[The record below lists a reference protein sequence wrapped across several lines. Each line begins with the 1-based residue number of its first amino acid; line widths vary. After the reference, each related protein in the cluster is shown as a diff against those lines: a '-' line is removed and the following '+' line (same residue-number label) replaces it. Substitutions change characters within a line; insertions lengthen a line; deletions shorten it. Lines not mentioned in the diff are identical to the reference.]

1 MTNVLTPEL
10 YWTVLTAGLASVL
23 WIPYILQR
31 ILELGPIEAFRD
43 PRHEVAT
50 KAPWAQRAKSA
61 HLNMTEN
68 LLVFAVLAVTI
79 QIVGGGTA
87 ATAIAA
93 PLFFA
98 TRAAHYV
105 IYSLGLPWIRTPMFL
120 IGFGCQITLLLA
132 ILSRAA

>member
-1 MTNVLTPEL
+1 MTNALSPEL

-31 ILELGPIEAFRD
+31 ILQLGPIEAFRD
-43 PRHEVAT
+43 PLHDVAT

-61 HLNMTEN
+61 HTNMIEN
-68 LLVFAVLAVTI
+68 LLVFAVLALTI

-87 ATAIAA
+87 ATASAA
-93 PLFFA
+93 LLFFA
-98 TRAAHYV
+98 SRAAHYAV
-105 IYSLGLPWIRTPMFL
+105 YTLGLPWVRTPMFL

-132 ILSRAA
+132 ILAHS

>member
-1 MTNVLTPEL
+1 MTNTLTPEL
-10 YWTVLTAGLASVL
+10 YWSVLTAGLASVL

-31 ILELGPIEAFRD
+31 IVELGPIEAFRD
-43 PRHEVAT
+43 PLHDIAT

-61 HLNMTEN
+61 HLNMIEN

-79 QIVGGGTA
+79 QIVGGGNS

-98 TRAAHYV
+98 TRAAHFI

-120 IGFGCQITLLLA
+120 IGFGCQLTLLA
-132 ILSRAA
+132 TILSR

>member
-43 PRHEVAT
+43 PLHEVAT
-50 KAPWAQRAKSA
+50 RAPWAQRAKSA
-61 HLNMTEN
+61 HLNMIEN

-79 QIVGGGTA
+79 QIVGGGTT

-98 TRAAHYV
+98 TRATHYV
-105 IYSLGLPWIRTPMFL
+105 IYSLGLPWLRTPMFL
-120 IGFGCQITLLLA
+120 IGFGCQVTLLFA
-132 ILSRAA
+132 ILARG